1 MVPMAR
7 NLKDFASSV
16 APLSP
21 HAKNIDG
28 FPLAG
33 CKPNRS
39 HSCLSKVWVTGET
52 INVKA
57 TLFLALGA
65 TLAAAGSAVAA
76 ENGAGS
82 PATMISGPAQ
92 ATAVSLETSRWAG
105 PGRGPGGRDCECTIT
120 DVINV
125 PFYTVRPPAPPVRVR
140 APGMRISSAP
150 VFAPSPAIYIQG
162 PPIYV
167 DAPPVQVAPAQVY
180 LEAPDVHVRPS
191 DVTVA
196 PPEIHFTPAGPSHP
210 DEHCCEVVSP
220 PAHTLNLPPPSGS
233 PMAATVPSSTT
244 VVAPAAAYPSSTTAY
259 PAPTYTAPVSTG
271 SGYRQEP
278 GERG

>member
-1 MVPMAR
+1 MGFRAR
-7 NLKDFASSV
+7 ILKEFAPVV
-16 APLSP
+16 ARLPQ
-21 HAKNIDG
+21 HAKNIGG

-39 HSCLSKVWVTGET
+39 HSYLSKVWVTGET
-52 INVKA
+52 INVK
-57 TLFLALGA
+57 TTVLLALGA
-65 TLAAAGSAVAA
+65 TLATAGSALAA

-82 PATMISGPAQ
+82 AVAVNVLASGPAQ
-92 ATAVSLETSRWAG
+92 ATAVSLETSRWSG
-105 PGRGPGGRDCECTIT
+105 GPGGRDCEC
-120 DVINV
+120 DVPTVNV

-191 DVTVA
+191 DVSVA
-196 PPEIHFTPAGPSHP
+196 PPEIHFTPASPDHP

-220 PAHTLNLPPPSGS
+220 PAHTLNVPPPA
-233 PMAATVPSSTT
+233 PMASA
-244 VVAPAAAYPSSTTAY
+244 APAPVVGSTPAPVASYPSSTTAY
-259 PAPTYTAPVSTG
+259 PAPSYTAPTATG